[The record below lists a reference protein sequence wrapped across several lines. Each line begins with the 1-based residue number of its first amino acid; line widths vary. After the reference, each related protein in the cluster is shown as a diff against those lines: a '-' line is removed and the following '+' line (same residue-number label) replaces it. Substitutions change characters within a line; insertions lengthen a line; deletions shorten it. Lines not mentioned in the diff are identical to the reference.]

1 MKTNLPVIL
10 LKGIILLPNND
21 LKLEIDNEFSKAI
34 IDVSE
39 MFHNNKILI
48 VTQTNPLEEVP
59 IIKELPK
66 FGIIAKISQRLE
78 LPNGKT
84 RITLTGISRAR
95 VYEYLN
101 LNRVDEALESILSPL
116 DDEIMDENEATILIK
131 KLRKE
136 LDKYIEEIPYM
147 SNSIIDHI
155 KEENDLSK
163 LTDIIAANLPLD
175 LERLRKYLYEINSFK
190 RVEMLLEDMYSEFE
204 MYNVEKE
211 LDMKVC
217 QNLED
222 TQREYILREKIK
234 TMKQELGD
242 ISSKDEDIDKLNK
255 KLNSLNLPANVREV
269 VDNEIKKYESLSSIS
284 PEINNVRSYID
295 WILDLPW
302 NIYTKDN
309 DNLKDIK
316 KKLDNSH
323 YGMEEIK
330 TRIIEYLAVKK
341 MTNSLNGP
349 IICLVGP
356 PGVGK
361 TTLVSS
367 IASAINR
374 NFVKISLGGVH
385 DEAEIRG
392 HRRTYLGAN
401 PGRIISSMKKAKSSN
416 PVFLI
421 DEVDKLTSDI
431 KGDPASALLEV
442 LDSEQNKYFSDNF
455 IEVEYDLSNV
465 MFILTANNIDNIPE
479 ALRDRLEIVEISGYT
494 EYEKLDIA
502 KKHLIP
508 KICKNHGID
517 VKNINFEDET
527 ILEIIRSYTRESG
540 VRELERELARVVRKI
555 VTSLVSSKINIDKL
569 NITPSN
575 LKQYLGIIK
584 YNLSKD
590 KITQIGIVN
599 GLAYTNYGGDTLGI
613 EVNYYRGTG
622 KLILTGSLGDVMK
635 ESATIALSYIKAN
648 VDVFGINYNDLIEND
663 IHIHVP
669 EGAIKKDGPSA
680 GVTLTTAIISAF
692 TNLEVNKNIAMTG
705 EITLHGMILPVGGLK
720 EKSIGANRNN
730 IDTIFVPYDNQK
742 DLETIPKEIIDNI
755 HFILV
760 KNYLEIYEYL
770 KEGNK

>member
-21 LKLEIDNEFSKAI
+21 LKLEIDNEFNKNI
-34 IDVSE
+34 IDISE

-48 VTQTNPLEEVP
+48 VTQANSLEEVP
-59 IIKELPK
+59 TIKELPK

-95 VYEYLN
+95 IYEYLN

-116 DDEIMDENEATILIK
+116 DDEIIDENEAAILIK

-136 LDKYIEEIPYM
+136 LDKYIEEIPYI

-175 LERLRKYLYEINSFK
+175 LERLRKYLYEVNSFK
-190 RVEMLLEDMYSEFE
+190 RVEMILEDMYSEFE
-204 MYNVEKE
+204 IYNVEKE

-234 TMKQELGD
+234 TMKEELGD
-242 ISSKDEDIDKLNK
+242 ISSKDEDIDKLK
-255 KLNSLNLPANVREV
+255 KRLDSLGLPANVREV
-269 VDNEIKKYESLSSIS
+269 VDNEIKRYESLSNIS
-284 PEINNVRSYID
+284 PEINNVRSYIE

-302 NIYTKDN
+302 NMYTKDN
-309 DNLKDIK
+309 DNLKDIRK
-316 KKLDNSH
+316 RLDSSH

-361 TTLVSS
+361 TSLVSS
-367 IASAINR
+367 IARAINR

-479 ALRDRLEIVEISGYT
+479 ALKDRLEIVEISGYT

-508 KICKNHGID
+508 KICKNHGIES
-517 VKNINFEDET
+517 KNINFDDET

-540 VRELERELARVVRKI
+540 VRELEREIARVVRKI
-555 VTSLVSSKINIDKL
+555 VTSLVSSKINIDML
-569 NITPSN
+569 NITASN
-575 LKQYLGIIK
+575 LKQYLGIVK
-584 YNLSKD
+584 YNLHKE

-599 GLAYTNYGGDTLGI
+599 GLAYTSYGGDTLGI
-613 EVNYYRGTG
+613 EVNYYKGTG

-648 VDVFGINYNDLIEND
+648 AEPFGINYNDLIEND

-680 GVTLTTAIISAF
+680 GVTLTTAIVSAF

-705 EITLHGMILPVGGLK
+705 EITLHGMVLPVGGLK

-730 IDTIFVPYDNQK
+730 IDTIFIPYDNQK
-742 DLETIPKEIIDNI
+742 DLETIPKEIIDDI

-770 KEGNK
+770 KEGAK